1 MSINVNGDAVPY
13 IKGETVSELIG
24 RMNYVF
30 PMLVVVIDGVIVQE
44 TDFAAVTFEDG
55 ARIEVI
61 HLTSGG

>member
-13 IKGETVSELIG
+13 IKGETVSELLG

-44 TDFAAVTFEDG
+44 TDFAAVTFGDG
-55 ARIEVI
+55 AKIEVI